1 MTFLLGIILATL
13 GLVFCIGAGL
23 LSLLIPGLRQLAPY
37 AFLVYPSA
45 YFAGLSSLFFIG
57 FLVNPIVDRF
67 SHSYIVAGIGFLF
80 TFGLAALGALAGAIS
95 GFALANRI
103 WWRFFASPEDRDARP
118 QLLRWLA
125 LTPFVGNQ
133 PWLLYHWSR
142 AVENSTLRSRAQAAT
157 SQDID
162 KYKNTA

>member
-1 MTFLLGIILATL
+1 MAFLMGIILATL
-13 GLVFCIGAGL
+13 GVVFSIGAGL
-23 LSLLIPGLRQLAPY
+23 LVLLIPGLRQLAPY

-45 YFAGLSSLFFIG
+45 YFAGLFSLFFTG

-67 SHSYIVAGIGFLF
+67 SHSNLVAGIGFLLM
-80 TFGLAALGALAGAIS
+80 FGLATLGALAGAIS

-103 WWRFFASPEDRDARP
+103 WWRFSASPEDRDARP

-142 AVENSTLRSRAQAAT
+142 AVGNSTLRNPVQAAT
-157 SQDID
+157 SQDRD
-162 KYKNTA
+162 KYQNTA

>member
-13 GLVFCIGAGL
+13 GLVFCISAGL

-67 SHSYIVAGIGFLF
+67 SHSYIVAGIGFLL

-118 QLLRWLA
+118 QLLRWMA

-142 AVENSTLRSRAQAAT
+142 AVGNSTLRSRAQAAA

-162 KYKNTA
+162 RYQNTA

>member
-1 MTFLLGIILATL
+1 MTFLLGMILATL
-13 GLVFCIGAGL
+13 VFAFCIGAGL

-67 SHSYIVAGIGFLF
+67 SHSYIVAGIGFLL
-80 TFGLAALGALAGAIS
+80 TFGLAAVGALAGAIS
-95 GFALANRI
+95 GFVLANRI

-118 QLLRWLA
+118 QLLRWMT

-142 AVENSTLRSRAQAAT
+142 AVGNSTLRSRAQAAT
-157 SQDID
+157 SQDVD
-162 KYKNTA
+162 KYRNTA

>member
-1 MTFLLGIILATL
+1 MVFLLGIILATL
-13 GLVFCIGAGL
+13 GVVLSIGAGL
-23 LSLLIPGLRQLAPY
+23 LLLLMPGLRPLAPY

-45 YFAGLSSLFFIG
+45 YFSGLFSFFVFG
-57 FLVNPIVDRF
+57 FLVNHVMDRY
-67 SHSYIVAGIGFLF
+67 SHSTFVAWIGILLM
-80 TFGLAALGALAGAIS
+80 FGLAALGALVGAIS

-103 WWRFFASPEDRDARP
+103 WWQFFARPEDRDARP

-142 AVENSTLRSRAQAAT
+142 AVGNSSLRSRAQGAA
-157 SQDID
+157 SQGGD
-162 KYKNTA
+162 KYENTA

>member
-1 MTFLLGIILATL
+1 MAFLLGIILATL
-13 GLVFCIGAGL
+13 GVAFCIGAGL
-23 LSLLIPGLRQLAPY
+23 LLLLIPKSRQLAPY

-57 FLVNPIVDRF
+57 LLVNPIVDRY
-67 SHSYIVAGIGFLF
+67 SHSNLVAWIGTVLM
-80 TFGLAALGALAGAIS
+80 FGLAALGALAGAIS
-95 GFALANRI
+95 GFVLANRI

-142 AVENSTLRSRAQAAT
+142 AVGNSTLRSRAQAAT
-157 SQDID
+157 SQGRDE
-162 KYKNTA
+162 YQNTA

>member
-1 MTFLLGIILATL
+1 MAFLLGIILATL

-45 YFAGLSSLFFIG
+45 YFAGLSSLFFAG

-67 SHSYIVAGIGFLF
+67 SHSYIVAGIGFLL

-95 GFALANRI
+95 GFVVANRI
-103 WWRFFASPEDRDARP
+103 WWRFFASPEDQDARP

-142 AVENSTLRSRAQAAT
+142 TVGNSTLRSRAHAAT

-162 KYKNTA
+162 KYQNTA